1 MSPPE
6 EYADEAEF
14 YSERIIRRTGHG
26 TLLHL
31 GCGGGHLDLWLK
43 GRFTLTGVD
52 MSEEM
57 LALARRLNPEA
68 TYISGDMRTVR
79 LGRTFDAVIAH
90 DAINYMLTPEDL
102 RAVFETAYLHLR
114 PGGIFLTLVE
124 RRSERFLQ
132 NRTDCSA
139 HTAGDIGLIFIQNEY
154 DPDPSDSTYEVTLL
168 YLIHRDGEL
177 EIVTDRHVCGI
188 FPLSLW
194 LDLLKEA
201 GFSVSVEE
209 YMEDGERYPVPV
221 CIK

>member
-1 MSPPE
+1 
-6 EYADEAEF
+6 
-14 YSERIIRRTGHG
+14 
-26 TLLHL
+26 
-31 GCGGGHLDLWLK
+31 
-43 GRFTLTGVD
+43 

-57 LALARRLNPEA
+57 LSLARRLNPEA

-79 LGRTFDAVIAH
+79 LGQTFDAVIAH

-114 PGGIFLTLVE
+114 PGGVFLTLVE
-124 RRSERFLQ
+124 RRSEQFLQ

-139 HTAGDIGLIFIQNEY
+139 HTAGDTGLIFIQNEY
-154 DPDPSDSTYEVTLL
+154 DPDPSDSTYEVTFL
-168 YLIHRDGEL
+168 YLIRRDGEL

-201 GFSVSVEE
+201 GFSVNVEE